1 MVAYWLLYDVLKEEG
16 LLEQYGFDSL
26 GDDIPDLSG
35 LEFKSPY
42 DYPSYSEMMDMN
54 ITIDDLETC
63 KYNKKETLAEAEK
76 YIVKTYKK
84 HYSSKDNFQTL
95 DFIEA
100 LGDAQ
105 AFCRGNA
112 MKYLSRFDKKGT
124 PKLDILKAIHYCVL
138 LYHFHNKEN

>member
-63 KYNKKETLAEAEK
+63 KYNEKETLAEAEK
-76 YIVKTYKK
+76 YIVHRTIRYE
-84 HYSSKDNFQTL
+84 SLELLCSEQ
-95 DFIEA
+95 IS
-100 LGDAQ
+100 
-105 AFCRGNA
+105 
-112 MKYLSRFDKKGT
+112 LS
-124 PKLDILKAIHYCVL
+124 
-138 LYHFHNKEN
+138 